1 MMPLPPPRGRPGAH
15 RAGVAAAAV
24 VAVAAAVVVA
34 VLLFRPA
41 SGQAPGQPPP
51 RSTDAGRVPARTP
64 GSPAAGPAAVSTA
77 GWYAVALDGTVVPAS
92 RQAGPGKGP
101 WPLAAGFA
109 DSPAGAVLA
118 AVNIAV
124 RSGGQAGPDI
134 FAATISRQVTGP
146 TATALLDAAWT
157 DYAAASDQHPPARPG
172 GPAGTAD
179 ATLRAFRLVSF
190 SAAAAVV
197 EVLAAADS
205 TGGKQVVIRLQV
217 RWLDGDWRLVAPPG
231 GSFSAAAVPHAVLS
245 GFTSLPGR

>member
-1 MMPLPPPRGRPGAH
+1 MMPLPAPSRRP
-15 RAGVAAAAV
+15 RAGLAVAAVLAV
-24 VAVAAAVVVA
+24 AVAVAAV
-34 VLLFRPA
+34 VLLIRPA
-41 SGQAPGQPPP
+41 PGQAPGQPPP
-51 RSTDAGRVPARTP
+51 RSIDAGRVPARTP
-64 GSPAAGPAAVSTA
+64 GSPPAGPAAVSTA

-109 DSPAGAVLA
+109 DSRAGAVLA

-124 RSGGQAGPDI
+124 RAGGQLGPDI
-134 FAATISRQVTGP
+134 FTATISRQVTGP
-146 TATALLDAAWT
+146 GATALADAAWA

-190 SAAAAVV
+190 SAAAAAV
-197 EVLAAADS
+197 EVLAAADR
-205 TGGKQVVIRLQV
+205 TGGTQVVIRLQV
-217 RWLDGDWRLVAPPG
+217 RWLAGDWRLVAPAG
-231 GSFSAAAVPHAVLS
+231 GTFSAAAVPHALLS